1 MKKRLIFLILIL
13 LMIFPFLLN
22 FNIAL
27 AKSNNFDESVN
38 DILNG
43 IDESVFIEIN
53 DVLNEFFNDDLS
65 FKDRI
70 IKFLTGEA
78 NFNLSSIKSY
88 IFTRF
93 KSLFSSVLKVLTY
106 LLFVGVISKI
116 LNIILSKNEDKIEN
130 NTIFYIF
137 YILAVTSATAL
148 ISKFVLNV
156 NNTINL
162 LTKSSEVLFPLMFS
176 ISSLCGNFGVSLYK
190 PLTCFVSYFSSIIS
204 SNYLLPLIVFGST
217 MMILGNLS
225 ENIKISGLSKTV
237 FSFYKWCIGII
248 SILYTVILGVQ
259 GIVNSS
265 YNGISIKILKYATGS
280 IIPIVGGFLSGGID
294 VMLSSAIL
302 IKNSVGLLSVIYLI
316 LTIGGRAISYIITS
330 FIIKFGASICEPVLD
345 KRFYNFLIG
354 VGEVINYL
362 ASIILLCGYMYF
374 ITVIGFIFSTIS
386 VV

>member
-1 MKKRLIFLILIL
+1 MKKRLILQFLILLI
-13 LMIFPFLLN
+13 IFPFTLN
-22 FNIAL
+22 FNVAL
-27 AKSNNFDESVN
+27 AKSNNFDESIN

-43 IDESVFIEIN
+43 IDDSIFIEIN

-70 IKFLTGEA
+70 VKFLTGEA
-78 NFNLSSIKSY
+78 NFNLTSIKNY
-88 IFTRF
+88 IFSRF
-93 KSLFSSVLKVLTY
+93 NDLFKSVLKVLCY
-106 LLFVGVISKI
+106 LLFVGTISKI

-137 YILAVTSATAL
+137 YILAVTSATAF
-148 ISKFVLNV
+148 ISTFILNV
-156 NNTINL
+156 NSTINL
-162 LTKSSEVLFPLMFS
+162 MTKSSEVLFPLMFS

-190 PLTCFVSYFSSIIS
+190 PLTCFVSYFSSVIL

-217 MMILGNLS
+217 MMVLGNLS

-259 GIVNSS
+259 GIVNGS

-316 LTIGGRAISYIITS
+316 LTMGGTAISYIITS
-330 FIIKFGASICEPVLD
+330 FIIKFGASICEPILD
-345 KRFYNFLIG
+345 RRFYNFLIG
-354 VGEVINYL
+354 VGDVINYL

-386 VV
+386 VI

>member
-1 MKKRLIFLILIL
+1 MKKRFILSLLIL
-13 LMIFPFLLN
+13 LVIFPFTLN
-22 FNIAL
+22 FNVAL
-27 AKSNNFDESVN
+27 AKSNNFDESIN

-43 IDESVFIEIN
+43 IDDSIFVEIN

-78 NFNLSSIKSY
+78 NFNLSSIKTY
-88 IFTRF
+88 ISTRF
-93 KSLFSSVLKVLTY
+93 KDLFNGILKVLCY
-106 LLFVGVISKI
+106 MLFVGIISKI

-137 YILAVTSATAL
+137 YILAVTSATTL
-148 ISKFVLNV
+148 ISKFILNV
-156 NNTINL
+156 NNAINVM
-162 LTKSSEVLFPLMFS
+162 TKSSEVLFPLMFS

-190 PLTCFVSYFSSIIS
+190 PLTCFVSYFSSVIS
-204 SNYLLPLIVFGST
+204 NNYLLPLIVFGST

-237 FSFYKWCIGII
+237 FSFYKWLIGII

-259 GIVNSS
+259 GIVNGS

-302 IKNSVGLLSVIYLI
+302 IKNSVGLLSVLYLI
-316 LTIGGRAISYIITS
+316 LTIGGTAISYVITS
-330 FIIKFGASICEPVLD
+330 FIIKFGASICEPILD
-345 KRFYNFLIG
+345 RRFYNFLIG
-354 VGEVINYL
+354 VGDVINYL

-386 VV
+386 VI